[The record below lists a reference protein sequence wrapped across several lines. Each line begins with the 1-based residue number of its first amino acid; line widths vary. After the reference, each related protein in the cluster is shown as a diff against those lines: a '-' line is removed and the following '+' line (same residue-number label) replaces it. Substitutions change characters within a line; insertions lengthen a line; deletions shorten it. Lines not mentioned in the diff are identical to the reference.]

1 MNSIITERYLE
12 FVEKVAG
19 DRNMKNRLEVIQP
32 GDSRALLA
40 LAASK
45 GYIFTAEE
53 LKEASL
59 EANRLLD
66 KGNDE
71 LSESELEMV
80 SGGNKKPPAKGSH
93 LVVIAI
99 IAILIG

>member
-1 MNSIITERYLE
+1 MNSVMTERYLE
-12 FVEKVAG
+12 FVEKVAR
-19 DRNMKNRLEVIQP
+19 DRSLNSRLEAIQP
-32 GDSRALLA
+32 GDSQALLT

-59 EANRLLD
+59 EAKRLFD

-71 LSESELEMV
+71 LSEDELEMV
-80 SGGNKKPPAKGSH
+80 SGGNKKPPAKGH
-93 LVVIAI
+93 PLVVIAI

>member
-1 MNSIITERYLE
+1 MNSVITERYLE
-12 FVEKVAG
+12 FVGKVAG
-19 DRNMKNRLEVIQP
+19 DRNLNSWLEAIQP
-32 GDSRALLA
+32 GDSRALLT

-59 EANRLLD
+59 EARRLFD

-71 LSESELEMV
+71 LSEAELEVV
-80 SGGNKKPPAKGSH
+80 SGGNKKPPAKGGH
-93 LVVIAI
+93 PVVIAI